1 MRERLGFVRGLGC
14 ALGACLLLASPGAG
28 TARAQVPEDIYQAML
43 RIGQIVDPA
52 CTAVLYRP
60 LMPANDYNSGVTP
73 LYPGIDVARDVSF
86 GPHPKDLVDIFS
98 DAGGGQGRPV
108 VIYIPGGGGNKIEQQ
123 NREANAFYDNI
134 GRWAVKNGMVGV
146 LMQRHPGNTWDD
158 PGRHVGQ
165 LVQWLQFNVSG
176 YGGDAGYMVAWAQ
189 SAGNGP
195 LGTYIGRP
203 ELQPPSGVGLRG
215 AILMAGGFNAA
226 PLAGGGGGGRG
237 GRGGPGGGDGPVA
250 GATCNAGGPGAS
262 DGAIEGPS
270 SALIDG
276 TVAGRGGAGRGGPAG
291 GGPAGGGRGQV
302 DEVTQLQRSSL
313 PELRTSD
320 IQLFLVTPELDPG
333 ISGEM
338 STFYQ
343 ALSDD
348 LCAVSQERCPTTL
361 FAERHNHM
369 SVVFSPDTADTSVS
383 GPVLEWIREL
393 D

>member
-14 ALGACLLLASPGAG
+14 ALGACLLLASAGAG

-60 LMPANDYNSGVTP
+60 LMPDNDYNSNVTP
-73 LYPGIDVARDVSF
+73 LYPGIDVARDVPF
-86 GPHPKDLVDIFS
+86 GSHPKDLVDIFS
-98 DAGGGQGRPV
+98 PAEPDAGRPV

-134 GRWAVKNGMVGV
+134 GRWAVNNGMIGV

-165 LVQWLQFNVSG
+165 LVQWLQFNIAG

-250 GATCNAGGPGAS
+250 GATCNAGGPGAT

-276 TVAGRGGAGRGGPAG
+276 TVAAGRGGGPGAG
-291 GGPAGGGRGQV
+291 GAAAGGGRGQV
-302 DEVTQLQRSSL
+302 DEATQLARSSL
-313 PELRTSD
+313 PELRRSD
-320 IQLFLVTPELDPG
+320 IKLMLVTPELDPG
-333 ISGEM
+333 INGAM

-343 ALSDD
+343 ALNDD
-348 LCAVSQERCPTTL
+348 LCAVSEDRCPTML

-369 SVVFSPDTADTSVS
+369 SVVFSPDTDDTSVS
-383 GPVLEWIREL
+383 GPVLEFIRGL

>member
-14 ALGACLLLASPGAG
+14 ALGACLLLASMGAG

-52 CTAVLYRP
+52 CTALLYRP
-60 LMPANDYNSGVTP
+60 FMPDNDYNSDASP
-73 LYPGIDVARDVSF
+73 LYPGINVARDVSF
-86 GPHPKDLVDIFS
+86 GSHPKDLVDIFS
-98 DAGGGQGRPV
+98 DAAGGANRPV
-108 VIYIPGGGGNKIEQQ
+108 VIYVPGGGGNKIEQQ

-134 GRWAVKNGMVGV
+134 GRWAVRNGMVAV
-146 LMQRHPGNTWDD
+146 LLQRHPGNTWDD

-165 LVQWLQFNVSG
+165 LVEWLQFNISG
-176 YGGDAGYMVAWAQ
+176 YGGDAGYMVGWAQ

-203 ELQPPSGVGLRG
+203 ELHTRSGVGLRG

-276 TVAGRGGAGRGGPAG
+276 AVAAGRGGGARAGGPG
-291 GGPAGGGRGQV
+291 GGGQV
-302 DEVTQLQRSSL
+302 DEATQMARSSL
-313 PELRTSD
+313 PELRRSD
-320 IQLFLVTPELDPG
+320 IKLFLVTPELDPG
-333 ISGEM
+333 INGAM

-343 ALSDD
+343 ALNDD
-348 LCAVSQERCPTTL
+348 LCAVGADRCPTML

-369 SVVFSPDTADTSVS
+369 SVVFSPDSPDTSVT
-383 GPVLEWIREL
+383 GPILEWIQGL